1 MGNLIRRFFALL
13 AVVILM
19 IGVTALF
26 AAPQVVVQVAQGL
39 GDTPAGTRT
48 LLIVAAIVIDLLLLA
63 VAVRIIRPQNKEE
76 LTVRTRG
83 ATTKVSLDSVQRQIN
98 TRIAQVSDV
107 LHVHTDVEVT
117 NGSASVELHVRTRPD
132 IMIPEKQREIGRVLR
147 QLVEKQMG
155 LRLASDPLIHIAL
168 ATDEFDT
175 TDRVT
180 AVMEPDA
187 EHAYMPI
194 AESAYTEVAPE
205 RRALPEPSA
214 DRALPEGRESERQ
227 PEEPWRAFLL
237 EDD

>member
-1 MGNLIRRFFALL
+1 MMGKLLRRFFSLL
-13 AVVILM
+13 AVLILM

-26 AAPQVVVQVAQGL
+26 AAPQLVANLAQNLSATSG
-39 GDTPAGTRT
+39 GTRT
-48 LLIVAAIVIDLLLLA
+48 ALIVAAVVIDLLLAA
-63 VAVRIIRPQNKEE
+63 VAVRIIRPPKKDE
-76 LTVRTRG
+76 LMVRTRG
-83 ATTKVSLDSVQRQIN
+83 AKTQVSVDSVQRQIN

-117 NGSASVELHVRTRPD
+117 KGSARVELHVRTRPD
-132 IMIPEKQREIGRVLR
+132 IMIPEKQKEIGRVLR

-180 AVMEPDA
+180 SVMEPTPA
-187 EHAYMPI
+187 TTYMPVT
-194 AESAYTEVAPE
+194 ESTYTEVPAE
-205 RRALPEPSA
+205 RRALPEPA
-214 DRALPEGRESERQ
+214 PRAAAEA
-227 PEEPWRAFLL
+227 EEPWRSFLL

>member
-1 MGNLIRRFFALL
+1 MGNLIRRFFSLL

-26 AAPQVVVQVAQGL
+26 AAPQVVVQVAQSL

-63 VAVRIIRPQNKEE
+63 VAVRIIRPPNKEE
-76 LTVRTRG
+76 LMVRTRG
-83 ATTKVSLDSVQRQIN
+83 ATTKVSVDSVQRQIN

-117 NGSASVELHVRTRPD
+117 NGSARVELHVRTRPD

-155 LRLASDPLIHIAL
+155 LRMASEPLIHIAL

-180 AVMEPDA
+180 SVMEPDA
-187 EHAYMPI
+187 AHTYMPI

-205 RRALPEPSA
+205 TRALPEPSA
-214 DRALPEGRESERQ
+214 PQAQSETEKAERQ

-237 EDD
+237 EED